1 MKTTRAAR
9 RAQYPEAEYNRDR
22 AWGRLLE
29 SPGGVRR
36 HSQSGS
42 SGPAP
47 TLLEVARAYDRI
59 CQRARGIIQPDV
71 EETDILATLLV
82 IRMLRDKLESDELQL
97 ISLARTKRI
106 TWDRIADALELS
118 GRQSAERRHLQ
129 LTRAHRRADGTMPRT
144 QSERVDS
151 VREYRSRRAE
161 RDWALRHGELIR
173 GLAIRLAS
181 VEDLQAR
188 VDRSHEA
195 LILTAL
201 ENSREGGPQEQ
212 GKPMRLVWPQALVD
226 WLAEDERFRT
236 TPQKSSEESVVDP
249 AWERQQQEADILH
262 KLLGL
267 INYATNPRNIDLSDF
282 PDLFQEIVRVR
293 GEYQQQT
300 RVRR

>member
-36 HSQSGS
+36 HSRSGS
-42 SGPAP
+42 SGSEP

-71 EETDILATLLV
+71 EETDILATLMV
-82 IRMLRDKLESDELQL
+82 IRMLRDKLESDELRL

-106 TWDRIADALELS
+106 TWERIADALELS

-129 LTRAHRRADGTMPRT
+129 LTRAQRADGTLPRT
-144 QSERVDS
+144 QNERVES
-151 VREYRSRRAE
+151 VREQRSRRAE

-173 GLAIRLAS
+173 GLAARLAA
-181 VEDLQAR
+181 VDGLQAR

-195 LILTAL
+195 RILNAL
-201 ENSREGGPQEQ
+201 EGSRERGPQDQ
-212 GKPMRLVWPQALVD
+212 GKPMRLVWPQALRD
-226 WLAEDERFRT
+226 CLAEDERFRAA
-236 TPQKSSEESVVDP
+236 PHKSAKSAADP

-262 KLLGL
+262 RLLGL
-267 INYATNPRNIDLSDF
+267 ISYATNPRNIDLSDL
-282 PDLFQEIVRVR
+282 PELVREIVKVH

>member
-36 HSQSGS
+36 HSQPGS
-42 SGPAP
+42 SESAP

-106 TWDRIADALELS
+106 TWERIADALELS

-129 LTRAHRRADGTMPRT
+129 LTRAHRRADGTLPRT
-144 QSERVDS
+144 QSERVES
-151 VREYRSRRAE
+151 VREHRSRRAE

-173 GLAIRLAS
+173 DLAVRLAS
-181 VEDLQAR
+181 VEGLQAR

-195 LILTAL
+195 RILTAL
-201 ENSREGGPQEQ
+201 EDSREGGPQEHRTA
-212 GKPMRLVWPQALVD
+212 MRLVWPQALSD
-226 WLAEDERFRT
+226 WLIEDERFRT
-236 TPQKSSEESVVDP
+236 TPQESEESAADP

-262 KLLGL
+262 QLLGL
-267 INYATNPRNIDLSDF
+267 ISYATNPRNIDLSDL
-282 PDLFQEIVRVR
+282 PDLFQEIVRVH

-300 RVRR
+300 RIRR